1 MPETDIERRLREAGR
16 GFVESHD
23 KAAVVIREAADL
35 GIPVEAIADVSGL
48 SPQTVAAFLR
58 AGAD

>member
-16 GFVESHD
+16 GFIESHD
-23 KAAVVIREAADL
+23 KTAIVIREAAGL
-35 GIPVEAIADVSGL
+35 GMPAEAIADVSGL
-48 SPQTVAAFLR
+48 SLQTVAAFLR